1 MNRFEIVKDIDEG
14 AFGIVQMARNKETGE
29 IVAIKKIKRKY
40 NNWEECM
47 NLREIKSLKKLK
59 HVNIIKLKEVFKLEQ
74 ELYLVFEYCRT
85 NLFKFYNEEYKAK
98 GRQMPESLIKSII
111 YQIVSALAY
120 IHKLG
125 FFHRDL
131 KPENLLIT
139 DRNVVKMA
147 DFGLAR
153 EIRSSPPYTDYVST
167 RWYRAPEILLKSTNY
182 NSPVDIFAL
191 GCIMAELYLQAPL
204 FNGASEMDQLSKI
217 FAVLGSPG
225 KNWPEG
231 IKLASQVGFN
241 FPSTPAV
248 NLTDIIKNASPLAID
263 LMRSMLNFDSSKR
276 PTAAKILQ
284 HPYFTSNGGL
294 PVEIENIDPMAKYN
308 NHTHNQSSEKKD
320 HKSNRYNDSDK
331 PTNLPSNT
339 ILQKANSKE
348 VLIANFHPEHRNDN
362 YGGRKMADTYYH
374 KRSESTQ
381 PNRDIK
387 GTPQA
392 QQKVRAIGL
401 DHIYNS
407 DLTGKKD
414 ALDLDIEE
422 LENEILSQRRK
433 YDSPNSPIKKQQKEN
448 HYSQSAFMNKP
459 GLNESNSSKIHRPDH
474 HTNPNLFDD
483 PLEELLNRE
492 QMLIERKD
500 ELFYQGPPNK
510 LNFNYYGGLQ
520 NNRVGE
526 FKSTTTED
534 PSKLKGLDTSK
545 NLKYG
550 LGASSKPIFEEDLT
564 LENNLYSHT
573 ASYLNGINILNKMP
587 KATYQI
593 NN

>member
-1 MNRFEIVKDIDEG
+1 MNRFEVVKDIDEG

-85 NLFKFYNEEYKAK
+85 NLFKFYNDEFKAK
-98 GRQMPESLIKSII
+98 GRQMPEPLIKSII
-111 YQIVSALAY
+111 YQIVSSLAY

-139 DRNVVKMA
+139 ERNVVKMA

-217 FAVLGSPG
+217 FAILGSPG

-231 IKLASQVGFN
+231 IKLASQIGFN

-248 NLTDIIKNASPLAID
+248 NLTDIIRNASPLAID
-263 LMRSMLNFDSSKR
+263 LMKSMLNFDSSKR

-284 HPYFTSNGGL
+284 HPYFTSNGGV
-294 PVEIENIDPMAKYN
+294 PMEIENIDPMARYN
-308 NHTHNQSSEKKD
+308 HHANNPGSEIKD
-320 HKSNRYNDSDK
+320 QKSNRFNDSDK
-331 PTNLPSNT
+331 PINLPSNT
-339 ILQKANSKE
+339 ILQNVNSKE
-348 VLIANFHPEHRNDN
+348 ILIANFHPEQRNDS
-362 YGGRKMADTYYH
+362 YGARTKVDPYYK

-381 PNRDIK
+381 PNRDLK
-387 GTPQA
+387 ATPQA
-392 QQKVRAIGL
+392 QHKARGIGL
-401 DHIYNS
+401 EQICNS
-407 DLTGKKD
+407 DFTGKKD

-433 YDSPNSPIKKQQKEN
+433 YESPNSPVKKHQKEN
-448 HYSQSAFMNKP
+448 NYSQSAFTNKP
-459 GLNESNSSKIHRPDH
+459 GLNESNNSKFHRADH
-474 HTNPNLFDD
+474 QTNPNLFDD
-483 PLEELLNRE
+483 PLEELLNKE
-492 QMLIERKD
+492 QMLIEKKD
-500 ELFYQGPPNK
+500 DLFYAGPSSRPMV
-510 LNFNYYGGLQ
+510 NYYSGLQ
-520 NNRVGE
+520 NNRANE

-534 PSKLKGLDTSK
+534 HSKLWGLDTSK
-545 NLKYG
+545 NTKYG
-550 LGASSKPIFEEDLT
+550 MGASSKPLFDEEIA
-564 LENNLYSHT
+564 LENNIYSHT

>member
-1 MNRFEIVKDIDEG
+1 MNRFEVIKDIDEG

-74 ELYLVFEYCRT
+74 ELYLVFEFCRT
-85 NLFKFYNEEYKAK
+85 NIFKFYNDEYKAK
-98 GRQMPESLIKSII
+98 GRQMPEPLIKSIV

-153 EIRSSPPYTDYVST
+153 EIRSSPPYTEYVST

-231 IKLASQVGFN
+231 TKLASQVGFN
-241 FPSTPAV
+241 FPTTPAV
-248 NLTDIIKNASPLAID
+248 NLADIIKNASPVAID
-263 LMRSMLNFDSSKR
+263 LMKSMLNYDSSKR
-276 PTAAKILQ
+276 PTATKILQ
-284 HPYFTSNGGL
+284 HPYFTGTGSM
-294 PVEIENIDPMAKYN
+294 PMEVENIDPMSRYN
-308 NHTHNQSSEKKD
+308 NHPLNNSSERKD
-320 HKSNRYNDSDK
+320 HKSNRCNDSDK
-331 PTNLPSNT
+331 LNNFPSHT
-339 ILQKANSKE
+339 ILQNAHSKE
-348 VLIANFHPEHRNDN
+348 VLVANFQIDQRTDN
-362 YGGRKMADTYYH
+362 FGGRNKIDRYYH

-381 PNRDIK
+381 PPHDLR

-392 QQKVRAIGL
+392 QHKSRAIGL
-401 DHIYNS
+401 EHVYNS

-433 YDSPNSPIKKQQKEN
+433 YDSPTSPTKKLQKEN
-448 HYSQSAFMNKP
+448 HYSQSAFMNKQV
-459 GLNESNSSKIHRPDH
+459 LNESNNSKQYRPVH
-474 HTNPNLFDD
+474 PTNPDIFDD
-483 PLEELLNRE
+483 PLEELLNKE
-492 QMLIERKD
+492 QMLIEKKD
-500 ELFYQGPPNK
+500 LPHYQVQTGKANI
-510 LNFNYYGGLQ
+510 NYFCGLQ

-526 FKSTTTED
+526 FKSSTTEEYSR
-534 PSKLKGLDTSK
+534 PKVHETSK

-550 LGASSKPIFEEDLT
+550 LGASSKPVFEEDIA
-564 LENNLYSHT
+564 LESNLYSHT

-587 KATYQI
+587 KATYQV